1 MMPKRSGKLR
11 RWILGLALAGG
22 AGYLVAVYLLP
33 WCFALP
39 EELRGRA
46 PAGLLFVDREDRPV
60 RRLLDGD
67 LRADEP
73 AIYSEFPEKLVLAT
87 LAAEDSRYFSHNG
100 IDFLGIG
107 RAVRDG
113 LLHREFVSGA
123 STITQQTVK
132 LYSPA
137 RRRDFRTK
145 IIEALGARR
154 LEMTLDKESS
164 SPLT

>member
-73 AIYSEFPEKLVLAT
+73 ATYPSFPRSWSL
-87 LAAEDSRYFSHNG
+87 R
-100 IDFLGIG
+100 
-107 RAVRDG
+107 RW
-113 LLHREFVSGA
+113 
-123 STITQQTVK
+123 
-132 LYSPA
+132 
-137 RRRDFRTK
+137 RRRTRAIFAQRDRLPRGR
-145 IIEALGARR
+145 EGGA
-154 LEMTLDKESS
+154 
-164 SPLT
+164 